1 MRSEDI
7 KQHANFQ
14 AKGFGRS
21 MVVTSDNSVLFL
33 YSFKAGQAMT
43 EHTHPFS
50 NEYLT
55 VIEGEAV
62 ISVGVES
69 VLAFPSQVIF
79 VPREARHAIYN
90 RGKKPL
96 LVTGFMT
103 PKP

>member
-1 MRSEDI
+1 MRIEEI
-7 KQHANFQ
+7 KKHANFQ

-21 MVVTSDNSVLFL
+21 VVITSDTSVLFL
-33 YSFKAGQAMT
+33 YSFKPGQAMT

-55 VIEGEAV
+55 IIEGDAM

-69 VLAFPSQVIF
+69 VLASPQQVIF

-90 RGKKPL
+90 LGKTPL
-96 LVTGFMT
+96 LVTGFMS

>member
-1 MRSEDI
+1 MRIEDI
-7 KQHANFQ
+7 KKHARFET
-14 AKGFGRS
+14 KGFGRS
-21 MVVTSDNSVLFL
+21 VVVTSDNSVLFL
-33 YSFKAGQAMT
+33 YCFKAGQAMT

-55 VIEGEAV
+55 IVEGEAM

-69 VLAFPSQVIF
+69 VLASPQHVIF

-90 RGKKPL
+90 QGKKPL